1 MEVEFVEL
9 VRQIWAAV
17 ASPGQVRSWRV
28 ATEARSFKWSNVHRC
43 RAMSR
48 GEGGRCR
55 TARLKLLKMMMP
67 RTDDAVARVR
77 AQLPC
82 SLRGNAPPHRTTD
95 TEPAAS
101 AAGRLPDDVVSAGGA
116 LRYGTAVGEVA
127 SPSWSRD

>member
-1 MEVEFVEL
+1 M
-9 VRQIWAAV
+9 
-17 ASPGQVRSWRV
+17 
-28 ATEARSFKWSNVHRC
+28 KWSNVHRC

-55 TARLKLLKMMMP
+55 TARRKLLKTMMP
-67 RTDDAVARVR
+67 RTDDAVARVQ

-95 TEPAAS
+95 VEPATG
-101 AAGRLPDDVVSAGGA
+101 AADRLPDDVVSAGGA

-127 SPSWSRD
+127 SPSWSRG